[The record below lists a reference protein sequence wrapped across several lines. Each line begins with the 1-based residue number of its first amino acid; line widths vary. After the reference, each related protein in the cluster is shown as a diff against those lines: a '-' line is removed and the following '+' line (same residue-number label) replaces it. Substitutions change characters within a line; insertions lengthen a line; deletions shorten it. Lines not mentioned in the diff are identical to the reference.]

1 MARIKVHEFNL
12 GDVEDPEIYAAQPIY
27 EWQKTEQGKWV
38 MAHSVPEPSWH
49 IGFNPNRF
57 GYQVMIVANLQEQDA
72 TFFQLK
78 YGLR

>member
-1 MARIKVHEFNL
+1 MRINVHEFNL

-27 EWQKTEQGKWV
+27 EWQETEQGMWV

-49 IGFNPNRF
+49 IGFNLH

-78 YGLR
+78 YGPR